1 MNYAIIAAGKG
12 SRLSAEG
19 IVQPKPLV
27 QLQQRPLIG
36 RLLDLM
42 RDTYAESISVVVNP
56 ANPDVVQYLQR
67 WQAAH
72 QDVRLQ
78 ICVRDTESSMHS
90 LAVLSEVIPSGRY
103 ILTTV
108 DTVFR
113 ADDFRRYVDDFRHSA
128 DDGLFAVTSFVDD
141 EKPLWISTDK
151 DGYIT
156 RFADDEGTYV
166 SGGVYGLNTA
176 TSFPILRACVE
187 AGQSRMRNYQR
198 ALLAAGL
205 RIKACS
211 FGKIIDIDHAD
222 DIRKAERFLA
232 TGAEEASGVVDA
244 KSAECS
250 TSAEDSTRAKSE
262 SLKTPV
268 RFLLIGR
275 DPAFSPNSVDK
286 DAAILQAVG
295 SLLSARGGQVRYI
308 GEEALTKTDI
318 CAADVVLSMAR
329 RWKALMLL
337 GQAKVRVVNAPQAV
351 MTVAQSR
358 STTMELLQ
366 AAGVRVADFWSYE
379 PSEDTMFQCE
389 PALQRL
395 LPGWVKGMH
404 PDGVEAGDVTYVATP
419 IEADTAVLTLS
430 ARHCTDIIVA
440 RHCPGTL
447 VKVYCIALPDDG
459 QGMWLRWF
467 LPQEEGYTKFGDEVH
482 NSPADTALPV
492 DEDRLREVAAR
503 VSEALHLQLFGY
515 DAILGEDGT
524 LTVIDVNDWPS
535 YSRFC
540 AEAAECIAGRI

>member
-128 DDGLFAVTSFVDD
+128 DDGLFAVTPFVDD
-141 EKPLWISTDK
+141 EKPLWISTDE

-166 SGGVYGLNTA
+166 SGGIYGLNTA

-198 ALLAAGL
+198 ALLTAGL

-232 TGAEEASGVVDA
+232 TGVEN
-244 KSAECS
+244 
-250 TSAEDSTRAKSE
+250 THY
-262 SLKTPV
+262 
-268 RFLLIGR
+268 LLIGR
-275 DPAFSPNSVDK
+275 DSAFSPNSVDK

-295 SLLSARGGQVRYI
+295 TLLSARGRQVRFI

-329 RWKALMLL
+329 RWKTLMLL

-379 PSEDTMFQCE
+379 PSEDMMFQCE

-419 IEADTAVLTLS
+419 LEADTAVLTLS

-482 NSPADTALPV
+482 NSPADTARPV